1 MRILHKKIVNIQN
14 LEGFWINMSLIFQLL
29 GTKLYSWF
37 FAVFFSIP
45 GTVRRTNGISN
56 KVLCY
61 NNSASQRQN
70 DVTNKNINEVSI

>member
-45 GTVRRTNGISN
+45 GTVHGRR
-56 KVLCY
+56 VYC
-61 NNSASQRQN
+61 
-70 DVTNKNINEVSI
+70 

>member
-45 GTVRRTNGISN
+45 GTVRRFKAQIIIFKS
-56 KVLCY
+56 VYLM
-61 NNSASQRQN
+61 
-70 DVTNKNINEVSI
+70 

>member
-45 GTVRRTNGISN
+45 GTVRHMKAYAKQI
-56 KVLCY
+56 KF
-61 NNSASQRQN
+61 
-70 DVTNKNINEVSI
+70 